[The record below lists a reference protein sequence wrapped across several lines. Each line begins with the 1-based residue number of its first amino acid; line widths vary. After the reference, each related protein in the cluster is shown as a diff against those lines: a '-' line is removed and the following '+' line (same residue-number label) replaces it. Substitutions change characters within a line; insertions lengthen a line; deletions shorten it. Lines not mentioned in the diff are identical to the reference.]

1 MAINEEKN
9 IIVPKKPMYTP
20 PAQIRTGLYT
30 TGKEW
35 MFVETFEEYIGPYH
49 TYPNDAVY
57 SLGTFVRDESK
68 QLMPYS
74 RTIEKSE
81 LIDDPEARSENNSIY
96 FKITG
101 TRFDKYLKPVFFYP
115 TPDERD
121 YSNGNFDRFF
131 AQRINDAS
139 ELTEINKSQFD
150 KANILNKP
158 GIDKGI
164 YKLHKIKW
172 SVAGSLEQAEIVNRR
187 ILLSAER
194 EIPGIALYLSDLN
207 EFHRSEHLV
216 KQEPEVDPKVI
227 RGQKL
232 EDISQYILSGENKEW
247 FESTR
252 DKATKHN
259 RTVEEQALL
268 EAAWVL
274 DHDPNYQ

>member
-9 IIVPKKPMYTP
+9 IIAPKKPMYTP

-139 ELTEINKSQFD
+139 DIN
-150 KANILNKP
+150 
-158 GIDKGI
+158 
-164 YKLHKIKW
+164 
-172 SVAGSLEQAEIVNRR
+172 SL
-187 ILLSAER
+187 LL
-194 EIPGIALYLSDLN
+194 
-207 EFHRSEHLV
+207 V
-216 KQEPEVDPKVI
+216 
-227 RGQKL
+227 
-232 EDISQYILSGENKEW
+232 
-247 FESTR
+247 
-252 DKATKHN
+252 
-259 RTVEEQALL
+259 
-268 EAAWVL
+268 
-274 DHDPNYQ
+274 